1 MSYHNTIVIAHETH
15 RDRGDFFS
23 IIPLFYHSQLFMT
36 KKIRITWV
44 QVMALL
50 ALFGI
55 LLGVVGTA
63 WLALMPV
70 PSNDI
75 VEPNISAEVNL

>member
-1 MSYHNTIVIAHETH
+1 
-15 RDRGDFFS
+15 
-23 IIPLFYHSQLFMT
+23 MT

-70 PSNDI
+70 PSNDT

>member
-1 MSYHNTIVIAHETH
+1 
-15 RDRGDFFS
+15 
-23 IIPLFYHSQLFMT
+23 MT

-44 QVMALL
+44 QVMAIL

-63 WLALMPV
+63 WISMMPV
-70 PSNDI
+70 TTDVVTSPT
-75 VEPNISAEVNL
+75 ISAEVNS

>member
-1 MSYHNTIVIAHETH
+1 MAT
-15 RDRGDFFS
+15 
-23 IIPLFYHSQLFMT
+23 
-36 KKIRITWV
+36 KIRITWV

-63 WLALMPV
+63 WISMMPASSGTV
-70 PSNDI
+70 L
-75 VEPNISAEVNL
+75 PNISAEVNQ

>member
-1 MSYHNTIVIAHETH
+1 MA
-15 RDRGDFFS
+15 
-23 IIPLFYHSQLFMT
+23 
-36 KKIRITWV
+36 KKIRITWI
-44 QVMALL
+44 QVMAIL

-70 PSNDI
+70 APAP
-75 VEPNISAEVNL
+75 VVMPTISAEVNP

>member
-1 MSYHNTIVIAHETH
+1 M
-15 RDRGDFFS
+15 
-23 IIPLFYHSQLFMT
+23 

-44 QVMALL
+44 QVMAVL

-63 WLALMPV
+63 WLSMIPATSTDVTSPT
-70 PSNDI
+70 
-75 VEPNISAEVNL
+75 ISAEVNS

>member
-1 MSYHNTIVIAHETH
+1 
-15 RDRGDFFS
+15 
-23 IIPLFYHSQLFMT
+23 MT

-44 QVMALL
+44 QVMAIL

-70 PSNDI
+70 PSDPA
-75 VEPNISAEVNL
+75 VVPTISAEVNS